1 MNVYILSL
9 FSNNVNLKF
18 YYCIILLLML
28 LLSKGGANMN
38 EFEEKNIDIVS
49 GNVNDLNISDVSEYL
64 EVEKPK
70 DDNNKG
76 KIIIPDEKK

>member
-1 MNVYILSL
+1 
-9 FSNNVNLKF
+9 
-18 YYCIILLLML
+18 
-28 LLSKGGANMN
+28 MN